1 MCVCVC
7 VFIGEKK
14 AKEEHAKK
22 LQAKKSK
29 MKVCA
34 AASLF
39 LPFFGAVTR
48 LGCVARLLV
57 SGISFL
63 IGAVLLLLLC

>member
-1 MCVCVC
+1 MRVC
-7 VFIGEKK
+7 VFTLEKK
-14 AKEEHAKK
+14 ANEEQAKK

-34 AASLF
+34 APPSPALT
-39 LPFFGAVTR
+39 LLLD

>member
-1 MCVCVC
+1 MST
-7 VFIGEKK
+7 GEKK
-14 AKEEHAKK
+14 AKEE
-22 LQAKKSK
+22 QAKKSK

-34 AASLF
+34 AAAASSF
-39 LPFFGAVTR
+39 LPCFGAVTR

-63 IGAVLLLLLC
+63 IGDVLLLLLC